1 MKIVPASYEILTQ
14 RNDDLYLRH
23 IERVAR
29 VCYKSEAKMTESN
42 ASAIDLIGKL
52 MANGHEAMIEHSQFS
67 VLFTVDRGVSH
78 EIVRHRIASFA
89 QESTRYCNYADEK
102 FGTELTFI
110 KPFYLEEG
118 SGGWI
123 VWKLAM
129 EQAERS
135 YLSMIRHGH
144 TPQEARAVLPN
155 SLKTDIVVTAN
166 YREWR
171 HIFKLR
177 TAKHA
182 HPQMREVM
190 VPLYKEI
197 REVFP
202 FIFEGIGTDWFED
215 DRRKSDRDNFWTE
228 RVKDTMKPLD
238 SEMDIDKTGI
248 GVNRE

>member
-29 VCYKSEAKMTESN
+29 VCYKSESKITESN
-42 ASAIDLIGKL
+42 ASAIDLIRKL

-78 EIVRHRIASFA
+78 ELVRHRIASFA
-89 QESTRYCNYADEK
+89 QESTRYCNYTGEK
-102 FGTELTFI
+102 FGRELTFI
-110 KPFYLEEG
+110 RPFYLEED
-118 SGGWI
+118 SRAYDT
-123 VWKLAM
+123 WKLAM
-129 EQAERS
+129 ESAERA
-135 YLSMIRHGH
+135 YLTLIDQGR

-155 SLKTDIVVTAN
+155 SLKTDIVITAN
-166 YREWR
+166 FREWR

-177 TAKHA
+177 TARHA

-215 DRRKSDRDNFWTE
+215 DRRKGDRDKFWTE
-228 RVKDTMKPLD
+228 RVKDIMKPLD
-238 SEMDIDKTGI
+238 SEIDQTGI
-248 GVNRE
+248 VVNRE